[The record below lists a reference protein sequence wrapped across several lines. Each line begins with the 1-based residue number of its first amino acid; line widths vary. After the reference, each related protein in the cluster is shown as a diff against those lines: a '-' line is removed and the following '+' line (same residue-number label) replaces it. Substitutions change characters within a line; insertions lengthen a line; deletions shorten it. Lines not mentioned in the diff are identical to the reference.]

1 MLRILLLVLV
11 LSGFAITAS
20 AQLDPHAQTED
31 KEVEKSYI
39 YQWVDDK
46 GIVHITDSLGK
57 VPTRYHDKAV
67 KLTQPGKEDVD
78 QEQQVQQRP
87 VYPSGAEPGGDT
99 AAMKGVWQQR
109 MRGAKQRLADAEKRY
124 QELEKRRN
132 ELLHNWGAD
141 AFGRRT
147 ERIEAEKVE
156 QQMKEVQDEIDE
168 TRNDIDVV
176 IPDEARK
183 QNIPPGWLRE

>member
-1 MLRILLLVLV
+1 MRIIFLLFLVLT
-11 LSGFAITAS
+11 GYATTAS
-20 AQLDPHAQTED
+20 AQVEPQAQTED
-31 KEVEKSYI
+31 KEIEKSYL

-57 VPTRYHDKAV
+57 VPKQYNDKAI
-67 KLTQPGKEDVD
+67 KMTQPGKEDVD

-87 VYPSGAEPGGDT
+87 VYPSEAETEGDGT
-99 AAMKGVWQQR
+99 AMKAVWQQR

-124 QELEKRRN
+124 EKLDQHRN
-132 ELLHNWGAD
+132 ALLRNWGAD

-147 ERIEAEKVE
+147 ERIEAEKIE
-156 QQMKEVQDEIDE
+156 QQMKEVQQEIDDA
-168 TRNDIDVV
+168 RNEIEVV

-183 QNIPPGWLRE
+183 ANVPPGWLRE